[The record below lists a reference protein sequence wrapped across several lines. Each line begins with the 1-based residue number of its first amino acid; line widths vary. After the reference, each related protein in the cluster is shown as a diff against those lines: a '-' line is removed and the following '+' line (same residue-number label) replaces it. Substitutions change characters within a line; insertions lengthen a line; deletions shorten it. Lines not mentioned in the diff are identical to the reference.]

1 MREFNYSKLLELNIP
16 ANMYDLI
23 AKIYE
28 YKGKQE
34 LYVENFSD
42 VLEKMVEVAKIQSTK
57 SSNAIE
63 GIYTNDGRLEELMK
77 KKSVPR
83 NRNEEEIY
91 GYREVL
97 DIIHEN
103 YENIEITKNNILTL
117 HNRLY
122 SYSGGSH
129 KGKFKSIDNSIVET
143 NALGEKRIR
152 FQPVSAFE
160 TESYIDKLISA
171 YDAAI
176 NLKIPPLLLIPVV
189 VHDFLCIH
197 PFFDGNGRMS
207 RLITLLLLYKN
218 GFFVGKYIS
227 LEMIIEDTKD
237 SYYEELQASSEN
249 WHSGTNDELP
259 FIKYMLSVI
268 YKAYSECDERFRLIG
283 EKSLTSAERVLKV
296 FDNTLE
302 ALSKSDIVIL
312 CPDIS
317 KRTIERALKEL
328 SDGGL
333 IKQIG
338 SGRATKYIK
347 VEGLYE

>member
-1 MREFNYSKLLELNIP
+1 MRKFNYSKLISLNIP

-23 AKIYE
+23 SKIYE

-34 LYVENFSD
+34 LYVANFSD
-42 VLEKMVEVAKIQSTK
+42 VLDKMIEVAKIQSTK

-63 GIYTNDGRLEELMK
+63 GISTNDTRLEELMN
-77 KKSVPR
+77 KKSEPK

-103 YENIEITKNNILTL
+103 YENIEFTKNNILTL

-122 SYSGGSH
+122 SYSEESH
-129 KGKFKSIDNSIVET
+129 KGKFKTMDNSIVET
-143 NALGEKRIR
+143 NALGEKKVR

-160 TESYIDKLISA
+160 TENYIEKMISA
-171 YDAAI
+171 YNEALR
-176 NLKIPPLLLIPVV
+176 LKIPPLLLIPTVI
-189 VHDFLCIH
+189 HDFLCIH
-197 PFFDGNGRMS
+197 PFADGNGRMS
-207 RLITLLLLYKN
+207 RLLTLLLLYKN

-227 LEMIIEDTKD
+227 LEMIIEETKD
-237 SYYEELQASSEN
+237 IYYEKLQASSEN

-268 YKAYSECDERFRLIG
+268 YKAYSECDERFKLIS
-283 EKSLTSAERVLKV
+283 EKSLTSAERVMKL
-296 FDNTLE
+296 FENSLE
-302 ALSKSDIVIL
+302 PLSKSDIAIL

-328 SDGGL
+328 KDRGL
-333 IKQIG
+333 IKQLG
-338 SGRATKYIK
+338 SGRATKYIR
-347 VEGLYE
+347 V

>member
-1 MREFNYSKLLELNIP
+1 MRKFNYSKLISLNIP

-23 AKIYE
+23 SKIYE

-34 LYVENFSD
+34 LYVANFSD
-42 VLEKMVEVAKIQSTK
+42 VLDKMIEVAKIQSTK

-63 GIYTNDGRLEELMK
+63 GISTNDTRLEELMN
-77 KKSVPR
+77 KKSEPK

-103 YENIEITKNNILTL
+103 YENIEFTKNNILTL

-122 SYSGGSH
+122 SYSEENH
-129 KGKFKSIDNSIVET
+129 KGKFKTMDNSIVET
-143 NALGEKRIR
+143 NALGEKKVR

-160 TESYIDKLISA
+160 TENYIEKMISA
-171 YDAAI
+171 YNEALR
-176 NLKIPPLLLIPVV
+176 LKIPPLLLIPTVI
-189 VHDFLCIH
+189 HDFLCIH
-197 PFFDGNGRMS
+197 PFADGNGRMS
-207 RLITLLLLYKN
+207 RLLTLLLLYKN

-227 LEMIIEDTKD
+227 LEMIIEETKD
-237 SYYEELQASSEN
+237 IYYEELQASSEN

-268 YKAYSECDERFRLIG
+268 YKAYSECDERFKLIS
-283 EKSLTSAERVLKV
+283 EKSLTSAERVMKV
-296 FDNTLE
+296 FENSLE
-302 ALSKSDIVIL
+302 PLSKSDIAIL

-328 SDGGL
+328 KDRSL
-333 IKQIG
+333 IKQLG
-338 SGRATKYIK
+338 SGRSTKYIR
-347 VEGLYE
+347 V

>member
-1 MREFNYSKLLELNIP
+1 MRKFNYSKLISLNIP

-23 AKIYE
+23 SKIYE

-34 LYVENFSD
+34 LYVANFSD
-42 VLEKMVEVAKIQSTK
+42 VLDKMIEVAKIQSTK

-63 GIYTNDGRLEELMK
+63 GISTNDTRLEELMN
-77 KKSVPR
+77 KKSEPK

-103 YENIEITKNNILTL
+103 YENIEFTKNNILTL

-122 SYSGGSH
+122 SYSEENH
-129 KGKFKSIDNSIVET
+129 KGKFKTMDNSIVET
-143 NALGEKRIR
+143 NALGEKKVR

-160 TESYIDKLISA
+160 TENYIEKMISA
-171 YDAAI
+171 YNEALR
-176 NLKIPPLLLIPVV
+176 LKIPPLLLIPTVI
-189 VHDFLCIH
+189 HDFLCIH
-197 PFFDGNGRMS
+197 PFADGNGRMS
-207 RLITLLLLYKN
+207 RLLTLLLLYKN

-227 LEMIIEDTKD
+227 LEMIIEETKD
-237 SYYEELQASSEN
+237 IYYEELQASSEN

-268 YKAYSECDERFRLIG
+268 YKAYSECDERFKLIS
-283 EKSLTSAERVLKV
+283 EKSLTSAERVMKV
-296 FDNTLE
+296 FENSLE
-302 ALSKSDIVIL
+302 PLSKSDIAIL

-328 SDGGL
+328 KDRGL
-333 IKQIG
+333 IKQLG
-338 SGRATKYIK
+338 SGRSTKYIR
-347 VEGLYE
+347 V

>member
-1 MREFNYSKLLELNIP
+1 MRKFNYSKLISLNIP

-23 AKIYE
+23 SKIYE

-34 LYVENFSD
+34 LYVANFSD
-42 VLEKMVEVAKIQSTK
+42 VLDKMIEVAKIQSTK

-63 GIYTNDGRLEELMK
+63 GISTNDTRLEELMN
-77 KKSVPR
+77 KKSEPK

-103 YENIEITKNNILTL
+103 YENIEFTKNNILTL

-122 SYSGGSH
+122 SYSEENH
-129 KGKFKSIDNSIVET
+129 KGKFKTMDNSIVET
-143 NALGEKRIR
+143 NALGEKKVR

-160 TESYIDKLISA
+160 TENYIDKMIEDYNEAVS
-171 YDAAI
+171 
-176 NLKIPPLLLIPVV
+176 LKIPPLLLIPTVI
-189 VHDFLCIH
+189 HDFLCIH
-197 PFFDGNGRMS
+197 PFADGNGRMS
-207 RLITLLLLYKN
+207 RLLTLLLLYKN

-227 LEMIIEDTKD
+227 LEMIIEETKD
-237 SYYEELQASSEN
+237 IYYEELQASSEN
-249 WHSGTNDELP
+249 WHSGTNNDLP

-268 YKAYSECDERFRLIG
+268 YKAYSECDERFKLIS
-283 EKSLTSAERVLKV
+283 EKSLTSAERVMKV
-296 FDNTLE
+296 FENSLE
-302 ALSKSDIVIL
+302 PLSKSDIAIL

-328 SDGGL
+328 KDRGL
-333 IKQIG
+333 IKQLG
-338 SGRATKYIK
+338 SGRSTKYIR
-347 VEGLYE
+347 V

>member
-1 MREFNYSKLLELNIP
+1 MRKFNYSKLISLNIP

-23 AKIYE
+23 SKIYE

-34 LYVENFSD
+34 LYVANFSD
-42 VLEKMVEVAKIQSTK
+42 VLDKMIEVAKIQSTK

-63 GIYTNDGRLEELMK
+63 GISTNDTRLEELMN
-77 KKSVPR
+77 KKSEPK

-103 YENIEITKNNILTL
+103 YENIEFTKNNILTL

-122 SYSGGSH
+122 SYSGESH
-129 KGKFKSIDNSIVET
+129 KGKFKTTDNSIVET
-143 NALGEKRIR
+143 NALGEKKVR

-160 TESYIDKLISA
+160 TENYIEKMISA
-171 YDAAI
+171 YNEALR
-176 NLKIPPLLLIPVV
+176 LKIPPLLLIPTVI
-189 VHDFLCIH
+189 HDFLCIH
-197 PFFDGNGRMS
+197 PFADGNGRIS
-207 RLITLLLLYKN
+207 RLLTLLLLYKN

-227 LEMIIEDTKD
+227 LEMIIEETKD
-237 SYYEELQASSEN
+237 IYYEELQASSEN
-249 WHSGTNDELP
+249 WHSGTNNNLP

-268 YKAYSECDERFRLIG
+268 YKAYSECDERFKLIS
-283 EKSLTSAERVLKV
+283 EKSLTSTERVMKV
-296 FDNTLE
+296 FENSLE
-302 ALSKSDIVIL
+302 PLSKTDIAIL

-328 SDGGL
+328 KDRGL
-333 IKQIG
+333 IKQLG
-338 SGRATKYIK
+338 SGRSTKYIR
-347 VEGLYE
+347 V

>member
-1 MREFNYSKLLELNIP
+1 MRKFNYSKLISLNIP

-23 AKIYE
+23 SKIYE

-34 LYVENFSD
+34 LYVANFSD
-42 VLEKMVEVAKIQSTK
+42 VLDKMIEVAKIQSTK

-63 GIYTNDGRLEELMK
+63 GISTNDTRLEELMN
-77 KKSVPR
+77 KKSEPK
-83 NRNEEEIY
+83 NRNEKEIY

-103 YENIEITKNNILTL
+103 YENIEFTKNNILTL

-122 SYSGGSH
+122 SYSEENH
-129 KGKFKSIDNSIVET
+129 KGKFKTMDNSIVEA
-143 NALGEKRIR
+143 NALGEKKVR

-160 TESYIDKLISA
+160 TENYIEKMISA
-171 YDAAI
+171 YNEALR
-176 NLKIPPLLLIPVV
+176 LKIPPLLLIPTVI
-189 VHDFLCIH
+189 HDFLCIH
-197 PFFDGNGRMS
+197 PFADGNGRMS
-207 RLITLLLLYKN
+207 RLLTLLLLYKN

-227 LEMIIEDTKD
+227 LEMIIEETKD
-237 SYYEELQASSEN
+237 IYYEELQASSEN

-268 YKAYSECDERFRLIG
+268 YKAYSECDERFKLIS
-283 EKSLTSAERVLKV
+283 EKSLTSAERVMKV
-296 FDNTLE
+296 FENSLE
-302 ALSKSDIVIL
+302 PLSKSDIAIL

-328 SDGGL
+328 KDRDL
-333 IKQIG
+333 IKQLG
-338 SGRATKYIK
+338 SGRSTKYIR
-347 VEGLYE
+347 V

>member
-34 LYVENFSD
+34 IYVENFSD

-63 GIYTNDGRLEELMK
+63 GISTNDGRLEELMK

-143 NALGEKRIR
+143 NVLGEKRIR

>member
-1 MREFNYSKLLELNIP
+1 MRKFNYSKLISLNIP

-23 AKIYE
+23 SKIYE

-34 LYVENFSD
+34 LYVANFSD
-42 VLEKMVEVAKIQSTK
+42 VLDKMIEVAKIQSTK

-63 GIYTNDGRLEELMK
+63 GISTNDTRLEELMN
-77 KKSVPR
+77 KKSEPK

-103 YENIEITKNNILTL
+103 YENIEFTKNNILTL

-122 SYSGGSH
+122 SYSEESH
-129 KGKFKSIDNSIVET
+129 KGKFKTMDNSIVET
-143 NALGEKRIR
+143 NALGEKKVR

-160 TESYIDKLISA
+160 TENYIEKMISA
-171 YDAAI
+171 YNEALR
-176 NLKIPPLLLIPVV
+176 LKIPPLLLIPTVI
-189 VHDFLCIH
+189 HDFLCIH
-197 PFFDGNGRMS
+197 PFADGNGRMS
-207 RLITLLLLYKN
+207 RLLTLLLLYKN

-227 LEMIIEDTKD
+227 LEMIIEETKD
-237 SYYEELQASSEN
+237 IYYEELQASSEN

-268 YKAYSECDERFRLIG
+268 YKAYSKCDERFKLIS
-283 EKSLTSAERVLKV
+283 EKSLTSAERVIKV
-296 FDNTLE
+296 FENSLE
-302 ALSKSDIVIL
+302 PLSKSDIAIL

-328 SDGGL
+328 KDRDL
-333 IKQIG
+333 IKQLG
-338 SGRATKYIK
+338 SGRSTKYIR
-347 VEGLYE
+347 V

>member
-1 MREFNYSKLLELNIP
+1 
-16 ANMYDLI
+16 MYDLI
-23 AKIYE
+23 SKIYE

-34 LYVENFSD
+34 LYVANFSD
-42 VLEKMVEVAKIQSTK
+42 VLDKMIEVAKIQSTK

-63 GIYTNDGRLEELMK
+63 GISTHDTRLEELMN
-77 KKSVPR
+77 KKSEPR

-103 YENIEITKNNILTL
+103 YENIEFTKNNILTL

-122 SYSGGSH
+122 SYSEESH
-129 KGKFKSIDNSIVET
+129 KGKFKTMDNSIVET
-143 NALGEKRIR
+143 NALGEKKVR

-160 TESYIDKLISA
+160 TENYIEKMISA
-171 YDAAI
+171 YNEALR
-176 NLKIPPLLLIPVV
+176 LKIPPLLLIPTVI
-189 VHDFLCIH
+189 HDFLCIH
-197 PFFDGNGRMS
+197 PFADGNGRMS
-207 RLITLLLLYKN
+207 RLLTLLLLYKN

-227 LEMIIEDTKD
+227 LEMIIEETKD
-237 SYYEELQASSEN
+237 IYYEELQASSEN

-268 YKAYSECDERFRLIG
+268 YKAYSECDERFKLIS
-283 EKSLTSAERVLKV
+283 EKSLTSAERVMKV
-296 FDNTLE
+296 FENSLE
-302 ALSKSDIVIL
+302 PLSKSDIAIL

-328 SDGGL
+328 KDRGL
-333 IKQIG
+333 IKQLG
-338 SGRATKYIK
+338 SGRSTKYIR
-347 VEGLYE
+347 V

>member
-1 MREFNYSKLLELNIP
+1 MRKFNYSKLISLNIP

-23 AKIYE
+23 SKIYE

-34 LYVENFSD
+34 LYVANFSD
-42 VLEKMVEVAKIQSTK
+42 VLDKMIEVAKIQSTK

-63 GIYTNDGRLEELMK
+63 GISTNDTRLEELMN
-77 KKSVPR
+77 KKSEPK
-83 NRNEEEIY
+83 NRNEKEIY

-103 YENIEITKNNILTL
+103 YENIEFTKNNILTL

-122 SYSGGSH
+122 SYSGESH
-129 KGKFKSIDNSIVET
+129 RGKFKTMDNSIVET
-143 NALGEKRIR
+143 NALGEKKVR

-160 TESYIDKLISA
+160 TEMYIDAMIEA
-171 YDAAI
+171 YNEAA
-176 NLKIPPLLLIPVV
+176 NLKIPPLLLIPTVI
-189 VHDFLCIH
+189 HDFLCIH
-197 PFFDGNGRMS
+197 PFADGNGRIS
-207 RLITLLLLYKN
+207 RLLTLLLLYKN

-227 LEMIIEDTKD
+227 LEMIIEETKD
-237 SYYEELQASSEN
+237 IYYEELQASSEN

-268 YKAYSECDERFRLIG
+268 YKAYSECDERFKLIS
-283 EKSLTSAERVLKV
+283 EKSLTSSERVMKV
-296 FDNTLE
+296 FENSLE
-302 ALSKSDIVIL
+302 PLSKSDIAIL

-328 SDGGL
+328 KDRGL
-333 IKQIG
+333 IKQLG
-338 SGRATKYIK
+338 SGRSTKYIR
-347 VEGLYE
+347 V

>member
-1 MREFNYSKLLELNIP
+1 MRKFNYSKLISLNIP

-23 AKIYE
+23 SKIYE

-34 LYVENFSD
+34 LYVANFSD
-42 VLEKMVEVAKIQSTK
+42 VLDKMIEVAKIQSTK

-63 GIYTNDGRLEELMK
+63 GISTNDTRLEELMN
-77 KKSVPR
+77 KKSEPK

-103 YENIEITKNNILTL
+103 YENIEFTKNNILTL

-122 SYSGGSH
+122 SYSEENH
-129 KGKFKSIDNSIVET
+129 KGKFKTMDNSIVET
-143 NALGEKRIR
+143 NALGEKKVR

-160 TESYIDKLISA
+160 TENYIEKMISA
-171 YDAAI
+171 YNEALR
-176 NLKIPPLLLIPVV
+176 LKIPPLLLIPTVI
-189 VHDFLCIH
+189 HDFLCIH
-197 PFFDGNGRMS
+197 PFADGNGRMS
-207 RLITLLLLYKN
+207 RLLTLLLLYKN

-227 LEMIIEDTKD
+227 LEMIIEETKD
-237 SYYEELQASSEN
+237 IYYEELQASSEN
-249 WHSGTNDELP
+249 WHSGTNNDLP

-268 YKAYSECDERFRLIG
+268 YKAYSECDERFKLIS
-283 EKSLTSAERVLKV
+283 EKSLTSAERVMKV
-296 FDNTLE
+296 FENSLE
-302 ALSKSDIVIL
+302 PLSKSDIAIL

-328 SDGGL
+328 KDLGL
-333 IKQIG
+333 IKQLG
-338 SGRATKYIK
+338 SGRSTKYIR
-347 VEGLYE
+347 V

>member
-1 MREFNYSKLLELNIP
+1 MRKFNYSKLISLNIP

-23 AKIYE
+23 SKIYE

-34 LYVENFSD
+34 LYVANFSD
-42 VLEKMVEVAKIQSTK
+42 VLDKMIEVAKIQSTK

-63 GIYTNDGRLEELMK
+63 GISTNDTRLEELMN
-77 KKSVPR
+77 KKSEPR

-103 YENIEITKNNILTL
+103 YENIEFTKNNILTL

-122 SYSGGSH
+122 SYSEENH
-129 KGKFKSIDNSIVET
+129 KGKFKTMDNSIVET
-143 NALGEKRIR
+143 NALGEKKVR

-160 TESYIDKLISA
+160 TENYIEKMISA
-171 YDAAI
+171 YNEALR
-176 NLKIPPLLLIPVV
+176 LKIPPLLLIPTVI
-189 VHDFLCIH
+189 HDFLCIH
-197 PFFDGNGRMS
+197 PFADGNGRMS
-207 RLITLLLLYKN
+207 RLLTLLLLYKN

-227 LEMIIEDTKD
+227 LEMIIEETKD
-237 SYYEELQASSEN
+237 IYYEELQASSEN

-268 YKAYSECDERFRLIG
+268 YKAYSECDERFKLIS
-283 EKSLTSAERVLKV
+283 EKSLTSTERVMKV
-296 FDNTLE
+296 FENSLE
-302 ALSKSDIVIL
+302 PLSKSDIAIL

-328 SDGGL
+328 KDRGL
-333 IKQIG
+333 IKQLG
-338 SGRATKYIK
+338 SGRSTKYIR
-347 VEGLYE
+347 V

>member
-1 MREFNYSKLLELNIP
+1 MRQFDYSKLLNLNIP
-16 ANMYDLI
+16 AKMYGLI
-23 AKIYE
+23 SKIYE

-34 LYVENFSD
+34 LYVANFSD

-63 GIYTNDGRLEELMK
+63 GISTNDSRLEELMN
-77 KKSVPR
+77 KKSEPR

-103 YENIEITKNNILTL
+103 YENIEFTKNNILTL

-122 SYSGGSH
+122 SYSGESH
-129 KGKFKSIDNSIVET
+129 KGKFKNMDNSIVQINT
-143 NALGEKRIR
+143 LGEKRIR

-160 TESYIDKLISA
+160 TESYIDKMISA
-171 YDAAI
+171 YDEAVEL
-176 NLKIPPLLLIPVV
+176 NIPPLLLIPVV
-189 VHDFLCIH
+189 IHDFLCIH
-197 PFFDGNGRMS
+197 PFSDGNGRMS
-207 RLITLLLLYKN
+207 RLLTLLLLYKN

-227 LEMIIEDTKD
+227 LEMIIEETKD
-237 SYYEELQASSEN
+237 IYYQELQASSEN
-249 WHSGTNDELP
+249 WHEGTNDELP

-268 YKAYSECDERFRLIG
+268 YKAYSECDDRFKLIA
-283 EKSLTSAERVLKV
+283 EKSLKSSQRVMKV
-296 FDNTLE
+296 FDNSLE
-302 ALSKSDIVIL
+302 SLSKSDIVIL

-328 SDGGL
+328 KDEGL
-333 IKQIG
+333 IKQVG

-347 VEGLYE
+347 A